1 MINGDTM
8 AKTQEQYKYDDLI
21 SSMKDKERESSSN
34 FNKFILNNI
43 MSGKNQD
50 KIGEYVSNKL
60 TDLTTTLTA
69 PPGTRTTNPYAGGAL
84 SNTGLSDIL
93 LDKARS
99 SIRGLLSK
107 ENLAELAPT
116 FLGTKGK
123 NIQDQYKTTGK
134 LSSAAELGRGQ
145 FLPDKVVDGKRI
157 YEPITDK
164 NRGEWF
170 SDKEVGSIKDIILN
184 RDAAPPIAKPKST
197 KYYPGIIK
205 TQDFMTS
212 KTDPDQENIKE
223 SLGKFEHGHYD
234 EGGNWRAG
242 VPDLK
247 GNYTVRDTY
256 NWNRD
261 YSFGP
266 GHLQQVIANTTQ
278 LGLNSLLDYLGLP
291 SLKENVYPDTD
302 MLEGLFQTF
311 GPLQQRDEGRKMEF
325 TVPTYSAEKD
335 PMALMN
341 VMASRLG
348 PYRDVTR
355 QGVGKYTVERVTPL
369 GQGDLPGF
377 GWQSEAFSTDEDT
390 SLDTGTADPGQGGD
404 FSTTEDQGYTSLDIG
419 YRRGGQIS
427 QGLDNLY
434 MNKRDSKQK
443 LNNMMGFQERQ
454 YGGGLDDTYLNM
466 SRRRSNAFA
475 DPNAN
480 TAFDSPMSIGGLPT
494 VYREQGGNI
503 PITSVYGQGIPRIIY
518 RENGGD
524 FGLYG
529 DYTQADIDEAM
540 ASDPPEA
547 EFGAGQYVPPQRG
560 DPMIPFNSP
569 PKGNYVNPPDTPF
582 KSFNPNNLTYEA
594 QQKVNRETQGR
605 TPEEMD
611 YRVGIP
617 QLAYPSQ
624 AVIDDDILNMRLA
637 AQNKI
642 DEEKRKQANKPNQTP
657 TQLFLNVIAGM
668 GKQLNTDLKDKGNP
682 EDNPG
687 AVATSPESLYK
698 AVDKENPDAGRNA
711 RNIVNAVL
719 NGNYGKR
726 AQTFARQNT
735 PQALLDLADTAYKK
749 SGGGLPTIYRADSGP
764 TWGDYPD
771 DAADAAFDAAMA
783 GPTDDGLGGD
793 FGGGGPPGGAPTAA
807 PIYFSRPDPEDP
819 FGEPRSIT
827 TPAPPPEEPIFDER
841 ISPGHPSIRAKAP
854 IWEMS
859 TDSETHLMSTLRDW
873 KGNWEDAE
881 QIFNNMT
888 DQEKQNFEAAYH
900 GKSFLG
906 DINADDYTKGYRYGG
921 ARGTLQDILEQSIAS
936 DMDINDLI
944 LQKEYRDIHAKEF
957 EKSQREL
964 SGIELVGAGLMDFAK
979 QITDLTSIQPDLK
992 NDPYIMDQIMER
1004 AEAAGLNPQPVS
1016 SFGSKL
1022 LDYGITAAFGLPGTI
1037 AKGLHNLSGAG
1048 NTIMTVTKNGLEYNV
1063 SDTGKFSLNMPDAD
1077 IDFGI
1082 DPPQTRQPRPVE
1094 KKKAAPKTEEKKAAA
1109 KKTTSSLPSIKES
1122 NIERLKTYMSLTG
1135 KDLSDSKQDLAIT
1148 DISITEEDFT

>member
-1 MINGDTM
+1 MGALAELIKLGIKTAAKQADEVVPRVVSKVDDQLLNLKYTRETPKTEGGFSSVDLAAEGKITDQEAIGGLFNPYTFKNKEMIIGPNASNLNTSRIEISTFDPASTPSPLGFGMKAADDIGLPATDVGNKTKESMTVKSNLIEKAGGLWKWNG
-8 AKTQEQYKYDDLI
+8 KPPEGF
-21 SSMKDKERESSSN
+21 E
-34 FNKFILNNI
+34 NNTHLVTI
-43 MSGKNQD
+43 DGGPKLKKAVGKNLGIPEGPSD
-50 KIGEYVSNKL
+50 HAYATKVIYEKGGNLSTYDTRGSTTRKSGMSISESRDMYKIELPKKIEELTKKLKAEGKSPKEIKKEVDKLRKRLDHEYKGANPKGRPTTVGTPEFGIKIGEILRGKIIHPVYDQIIMKEEGGQVLPVIKREAGGGAYDEDLGKAYEAQANAAVQAAADAEAMYDTEDWTTPQAMGALRAAEAPSKGNANTDDYGPDGLYNLGYDHQELRGIRSARLAGQKQDALDRQNEGDGDIPYLSGNTRYDTNRYHYAKGPLTSQQMMDDFIYNKI
-60 TDLTTTLTA
+60 DQSKARKNYEEKRGAWLTTLVNTDRATPQQKAELETLKGLTYKHDPEDFFGKQEIKEELYENFDRDGKPTPEYSERIEA
-69 PPGTRTTNPYAGGAL
+69 NRARLNPKFGGGQVL
-84 SNTGLSDIL
+84 DGLDGEYM
-93 LDKARS
+93 RQ
-99 SIRGLLSK
+99 RNSK
-107 ENLAELAPT
+107 E
-116 FLGTKGK
+116 
-123 NIQDQYKTTGK
+123 K
-134 LSSAAELGRGQ
+134 LE
-145 FLPDKVVDGKRI
+145 K
-157 YEPITDK
+157 
-164 NRGEWF
+164 
-170 SDKEVGSIKDIILN
+170 II
-184 RDAAPPIAKPKST
+184 
-197 KYYPGIIK
+197 
-205 TQDFMTS
+205 
-212 KTDPDQENIKE
+212 
-223 SLGKFEHGHYD
+223 
-234 EGGNWRAG
+234 
-242 VPDLK
+242 
-247 GNYTVRDTY
+247 
-256 NWNRD
+256 
-261 YSFGP
+261 
-266 GHLQQVIANTTQ
+266 
-278 LGLNSLLDYLGLP
+278 
-291 SLKENVYPDTD
+291 
-302 MLEGLFQTF
+302 
-311 GPLQQRDEGRKMEF
+311 
-325 TVPTYSAEKD
+325 
-335 PMALMN
+335 
-341 VMASRLG
+341 
-348 PYRDVTR
+348 
-355 QGVGKYTVERVTPL
+355 
-369 GQGDLPGF
+369 
-377 GWQSEAFSTDEDT
+377 
-390 SLDTGTADPGQGGD
+390 
-404 FSTTEDQGYTSLDIG
+404 
-419 YRRGGQIS
+419 
-427 QGLDNLY
+427 
-434 MNKRDSKQK
+434 
-443 LNNMMGFQERQ
+443 ERQ
-454 YGGGLDDTYLNM
+454 HGGGLDDTYLNM

-494 VYREQGGNI
+494 VYRANGGFMDDADAQAYAD
-503 PITSVYGQGIPRIIY
+503 VYGP
-518 RENGGD
+518 
-524 FGLYG
+524 
-529 DYTQADIDEAM
+529 AD
-540 ASDPPEA
+540 
-547 EFGAGQYVPPQRG
+547 
-560 DPMIPFNSP
+560 
-569 PKGNYVNPPDTPF
+569 
-582 KSFNPNNLTYEA
+582 
-594 QQKVNRETQGR
+594 
-605 TPEEMD
+605 
-611 YRVGIP
+611 
-617 QLAYPSQ
+617 
-624 AVIDDDILNMRLA
+624 
-637 AQNKI
+637 
-642 DEEKRKQANKPNQTP
+642 
-657 TQLFLNVIAGM
+657 
-668 GKQLNTDLKDKGNP
+668 
-682 EDNPG
+682 
-687 AVATSPESLYK
+687 
-698 AVDKENPDAGRNA
+698 
-711 RNIVNAVL
+711 
-719 NGNYGKR
+719 
-726 AQTFARQNT
+726 
-735 PQALLDLADTAYKK
+735 
-749 SGGGLPTIYRADSGP
+749 
-764 TWGDYPD
+764 
-771 DAADAAFDAAMA
+771 
-783 GPTDDGLGGD
+783 PTDDGLGAVL
-793 FGGGGPPGGAPTAA
+793 GGGGPPGGAPTAA